1 MLIALPART
10 IVRWRWPIV
19 IGWVLLAA
27 AMWPVAREIHTRL
40 QVGGRDL
47 PGAESTEA
55 EAIIRARFATSF
67 SAFALVAIRHRTLSV
82 DSAHYAAYID
92 SLVGAI
98 ERLPFA
104 QKTVTWRNAGD
115 PSVVS
120 PDGRITFILVGMR
133 ELADG
138 ATSEIPALREAV
150 HTVQAAVGPDFVTHV
165 TGSPAFDY
173 DTRTVAA
180 QDSDRL
186 EQRLLPLTW
195 LLLILVFGA
204 LVAAFVPVAVGFL
217 AIFVAM
223 GIESMLAALMP
234 MSIFVLNITTM
245 VGLGVGIDYSLLVV
259 TRFREELDAGAD
271 RLVAA
276 ERTIRTAAQTVLTS
290 GGTVMVG
297 VAALMIVPIVE
308 TRSVGLGGL
317 VVVFSA
323 VALSVT
329 FLPAV
334 LAILG
339 HNVDRPK
346 FLAKTLA
353 RLRPDTSG
361 WARYA
366 ESIARNPI
374 RALVISGTIIVALAA
389 PSLWLRVGLP
399 AKNWFPKDTESAR
412 GLTVLQDMG
421 QGGALQPLRVLV
433 ELPAGTSAL
442 DPERLRGLRILSDS
456 LRANPRVQQVRGL
469 VDLRPGIPLWQY
481 FELYGDTARAR
492 ARIPDVLNAFLGRGG
507 STTVLN
513 VALRDTVRLDGALV
527 AVREVRR
534 IVTRGNPDLRG
545 ARLLVGG
552 FFPSALDFRDRLV
565 HEFSVIVALV
575 LGVTAVMLAWVFKS
589 LLVPAKAVVMNT
601 LSVGAAFGLTV
612 VVFQW
617 GVGGSLIGLEGPT
630 EAIFVMGPV
639 LVFAIVFGLSMDYE
653 VFLLARIKEEFDL
666 SHDNDAAV
674 IAGLSAT
681 GQTITSAAAI
691 MILVFG
697 AFAFARVDFRDGSL
711 PVKVQLEAWSPFI
724 PLNVDDSALPV
735 AMLSWRITN
744 PGPDTVEV
752 ALASSISNP
761 IGSRYVNVKGE
772 KPGLGRNLNEFL
784 DEGAFRGLR
793 LSSMKVPAGD
803 PNFGTMALVTTHPEV
818 EVQTRWYRGGWWDPC
833 HLFWDDFSREGRL
846 RETRDALPSDSG
858 ATDVGS
864 LVLRARIPPR
874 GSITLPVIIAWHFPN
889 RENYW
894 NTEPGVRG
902 RMMRNY
908 VAARFKDA
916 WDVASYV
923 VRNGPR
929 LERETRA
936 FHDALLSQGNAPFR
950 AHRQL
955 LLGETS
961 DAALE

>member
-1 MLIALPART
+1 VLIPLPART

-19 IGWVLLAA
+19 VGWVAVAA
-27 AMWPVAREIHTRL
+27 AMWPVAREIHNRL

-55 EAIIRARFATSF
+55 EAIIRTRFATSF
-67 SAFALVAIRHRTLSV
+67 SAFTLVAIRHPTLTV
-82 DSAHYAAYID
+82 DSGRYAAYID

-98 ERLPFA
+98 ERLPFTL
-104 QKTVTWRNAGD
+104 KTVTWRTAGD

-120 PDGRITFILVGMR
+120 PDGRITFVLVGMR
-133 ELADG
+133 EQSDG

-150 HTVQAAVGPDFVTHV
+150 GAVQAAVGPDFVTHV

-173 DTRTVAA
+173 DTRSVAA

-195 LLLILVFGA
+195 LLLILAFGA
-204 LVAAFVPVAVGFL
+204 LVAAFIPVAVGFI

-223 GIESMLAALMP
+223 GIESMLAGLMP

-259 TRFREELDAGAD
+259 TRFREELDSGAD

-290 GGTVMVG
+290 GATVMVG

-317 VVVFSA
+317 IVVFTA

-329 FLPAV
+329 FLPAI

-346 FLAKTLA
+346 LLAKALA
-353 RLRPDTSG
+353 RFRQDTG
-361 WARYA
+361 WTRYA

-389 PSLWLRVGLP
+389 PSFWLRVGLP

-421 QGGALQPLRVLV
+421 QGGTLQPIRVLV
-433 ELPAGTSAL
+433 QLPAGASAL
-442 DPERLRGLRILSDS
+442 DPERLRGLKILGDS

-481 FELYGDTARAR
+481 FQLYGDTARAR
-492 ARIPDVLNAFLGRGG
+492 ARMPDVLSAFLGRDG

-513 VALRDTVRLDGALV
+513 VSLRDTVSLDGALV
-527 AVREVRR
+527 AVRELRR
-534 IVTRGNPDLRG
+534 TAARKFPALER

-617 GVGGSLIGLEGPT
+617 GIGGSLIGLEGPT

-639 LVFAIVFGLSMDYE
+639 LVFAMVFGLSMDYE
-653 VFLLARIKEEFDL
+653 VFLLSRIKEEFDL

-681 GQTITSAAAI
+681 GQTITRAAAI

-697 AFAFARVDFRDGSL
+697 AFAFARVMA
-711 PVKVQLEAWSPFI
+711 VQMIGFGLA
-724 PLNVDDSALPV
+724 V
-735 AMLSWRITN
+735 AVLLDATVIRMVMVPAVMHLAGRFNWW
-744 PGPDTVEV
+744 PGYRRRH
-752 ALASSISNP
+752 L
-761 IGSRYVNVKGE
+761 
-772 KPGLGRNLNEFL
+772 L
-784 DEGAFRGLR
+784 AFR
-793 LSSMKVPAGD
+793 
-803 PNFGTMALVTTHPEV
+803 
-818 EVQTRWYRGGWWDPC
+818 RGG
-833 HLFWDDFSREGRL
+833 
-846 RETRDALPSDSG
+846 SG
-858 ATDVGS
+858 SAG
-864 LVLRARIPPR
+864 
-874 GSITLPVIIAWHFPN
+874 G
-889 RENYW
+889 
-894 NTEPGVRG
+894 
-902 RMMRNY
+902 
-908 VAARFKDA
+908 
-916 WDVASYV
+916 
-923 VRNGPR
+923 
-929 LERETRA
+929 
-936 FHDALLSQGNAPFR
+936 
-950 AHRQL
+950 
-955 LLGETS
+955 
-961 DAALE
+961 

>member
-19 IGWVLLAA
+19 LGWVVLAA

-55 EAIIRARFATSF
+55 EAIIRARFANSF
-67 SAFALVAIRHRTLSV
+67 SAFALVAIRHETLTV
-82 DSAHYAAYID
+82 DSARYAGYVD
-92 SLVGAI
+92 SVVRAV

-104 QKTVTWRNAGD
+104 LKTVTWRNAGD
-115 PSVVS
+115 PTFVS
-120 PDGRITFILVGMR
+120 HDGHITFVIIAMR
-133 ELADG
+133 EQADG

-150 HTVQAAVGPDFVTHV
+150 HAVQGVVGPDFVTEV

-173 DTRTVAA
+173 DTRSVAA

-195 LLLILVFGA
+195 LLLILAFGA
-204 LVAAFVPVAVGFL
+204 VVAAFVPVAVGFL

-234 MSIFVLNITTM
+234 MSIFILNITTM

-271 RLVAA
+271 RLEAA

-329 FLPAV
+329 FLPAI

-346 FLAKTLA
+346 VMAHALA
-353 RLRPDTSG
+353 RFRQGTG
-361 WARYA
+361 WTRYA
-366 ESIARNPI
+366 ESIARNPL
-374 RALVISGTIIVALAA
+374 RALVVSGTIIVALAA
-389 PSLWLRVGLP
+389 PAFWLHVGLP
-399 AKNWFPKDTESAR
+399 AKNWFPKDTESSR
-412 GLTVLQDMG
+412 GLSVLQDMG

-433 ELPAGTSAL
+433 QLPSGTPML
-442 DPERLRGLRILSDS
+442 DPERLRGLKLLGDS
-456 LRANPRVQQVRGL
+456 LLTNPRVQQVRGL
-469 VDLRPGIPLWQY
+469 MALRPGIPSWQY
-481 FELYGDTARAR
+481 YELYGDTARAR
-492 ARIPDVLNAFLGRGG
+492 SRIPDVLDAYLGRDG

-513 VALRDTVRLDGALV
+513 VFLRDTVSLDGALE

-534 IVTRGNPDLRG
+534 TSVRANPDLRH
-545 ARLLVGG
+545 ATLLVGG

-565 HEFSVIVALV
+565 HEFGVIVLLV
-575 LGVTAVMLAWVFKS
+575 LGVTAVMLAWVFRS

-612 VVFQW
+612 IVFQW
-617 GVGGSLIGLEGPT
+617 GIGASLIGLEGPT

-653 VFLLARIKEEFDL
+653 VFLLSRIKEEFDL
-666 SHDNDAAV
+666 SHDNDAAM

-681 GQTITSAAAI
+681 AQTITRAAAI

-697 AFAFARVDFRDGSL
+697 AFAFARVMA
-711 PVKVQLEAWSPFI
+711 VQMIGFGLA
-724 PLNVDDSALPV
+724 V
-735 AMLSWRITN
+735 AVLL
-744 PGPDTVEV
+744 DATVIRMV
-752 ALASSISNP
+752 
-761 IGSRYVNVKGE
+761 
-772 KPGLGRNLNEFL
+772 
-784 DEGAFRGLR
+784 
-793 LSSMKVPAGD
+793 MVPAVMHLAGRFNWW
-803 PNFGTMALVTTHPEV
+803 PGYRRRHFQALRRSGGSPASA
-818 EVQTRWYRGGWWDPC
+818 RG
-833 HLFWDDFSREGRL
+833 
-846 RETRDALPSDSG
+846 
-858 ATDVGS
+858 
-864 LVLRARIPPR
+864 
-874 GSITLPVIIAWHFPN
+874 
-889 RENYW
+889 
-894 NTEPGVRG
+894 
-902 RMMRNY
+902 
-908 VAARFKDA
+908 
-916 WDVASYV
+916 
-923 VRNGPR
+923 
-929 LERETRA
+929 
-936 FHDALLSQGNAPFR
+936 
-950 AHRQL
+950 
-955 LLGETS
+955 
-961 DAALE
+961 

>member
-1 MLIALPART
+1 MLRRPLAPIDASRGRGPAPVIHVLIPLPART

-19 IGWVLLAA
+19 VAWVAIAA
-27 AMWPVAREIHTRL
+27 AMWPLAREIHNRL

-47 PGAESTEA
+47 PGSESTQA
-55 EAIIRARFATSF
+55 ETIIRSRFATSF
-67 SAFALVAIRHRTLSV
+67 SAFGVVAVRHATLSV
-82 DSAHYAAYID
+82 DSTRYGSYVD
-92 SLVGAI
+92 SLARAL
-98 ERLPFA
+98 ERLPFV
-104 QKTVTWRNAGD
+104 QKTVTWRTAGD
-115 PSVVS
+115 PTFVS

-138 ATSEIPALREAV
+138 ATSEVPLLREAV
-150 HTVQAAVGPDFVTHV
+150 HAAQARVGPDFITQV

-195 LLLILVFGA
+195 LLLILAFGA

-223 GIESMLAALMP
+223 GIESMLAGLMP

-259 TRFREELDAGAD
+259 TRFREELDSGAD
-271 RLVAA
+271 RLEAA

-317 VVVFSA
+317 IVVFTA

-329 FLPAV
+329 FLPAI

-346 FLAKTLA
+346 FLAAALA
-353 RLRPDTSG
+353 RFRQDTG
-361 WARYA
+361 WTRYA

-374 RALVISGTIIVALAA
+374 RALAISGVIILALAA
-389 PSLWLRVGLP
+389 PALWLRIGLP
-399 AKNWFPKDTESAR
+399 AANWFPKDTESAR
-412 GLTVLQDMG
+412 GLAVLQDMG
-421 QGGALQPLRVLV
+421 QGGALQPIRVLV
-433 ELPAGTSAL
+433 QMPTGTPVL
-442 DPERLRGLRILSDS
+442 DLDRLRGLRILGDS

-481 FELYGDTARAR
+481 VQLYGDTARAR
-492 ARIPDVLNAFLGRGG
+492 ARMPDVFNAYLGRGG

-513 VALRDTVRLDGALV
+513 VFLRDTVTLNGALQ

-534 IVTRGNPDLRG
+534 VSARHIPTLER

-552 FFPSALDFRDRLV
+552 FFPSALDFQDRLL
-565 HEFSVIVALV
+565 HEFSVIVLSV

-589 LLVPAKAVVMNT
+589 LLVPVKAVVMNT

-612 VVFQW
+612 LVFQW
-617 GVGGSLIGLEGPT
+617 GIGGSLIGLEAPT
-630 EAIFVMGPV
+630 KAIFVMGPV

-653 VFLLARIKEEFDL
+653 VFLLSRIKEEFDL
-666 SHDNDAAV
+666 SHDNDAAT

-681 GQTITSAAAI
+681 GRTITSAAGI

-697 AFAFARVDFRDGSL
+697 AFAFARVMA
-711 PVKVQLEAWSPFI
+711 VQMIGFGLA
-724 PLNVDDSALPV
+724 V
-735 AMLSWRITN
+735 AVLL
-744 PGPDTVEV
+744 DATVIRMV
-752 ALASSISNP
+752 
-761 IGSRYVNVKGE
+761 
-772 KPGLGRNLNEFL
+772 
-784 DEGAFRGLR
+784 
-793 LSSMKVPAGD
+793 MVPAVMHLAGRFNWW
-803 PNFGTMALVTTHPEV
+803 PG
-818 EVQTRWYRGGWWDPC
+818 YR
-833 HLFWDDFSREGRL
+833 RRGRPGHY
-846 RETRDALPSDSG
+846 RRGSSGTRDHSA
-858 ATDVGS
+858 
-864 LVLRARIPPR
+864 
-874 GSITLPVIIAWHFPN
+874 
-889 RENYW
+889 
-894 NTEPGVRG
+894 
-902 RMMRNY
+902 
-908 VAARFKDA
+908 
-916 WDVASYV
+916 
-923 VRNGPR
+923 
-929 LERETRA
+929 
-936 FHDALLSQGNAPFR
+936 
-950 AHRQL
+950 
-955 LLGETS
+955 
-961 DAALE
+961 